1 MDVMTENCF
10 AGIDVSKGKLDTCL
24 MPGRQRHTCSLDKI
38 EGLIAWLKKR
48 TPQIV
53 VLEATGG
60 YEHEA
65 AAALAAEGFGV
76 AVVNPRHVRAFAQA
90 SGRLAKT
97 DKLDAEAIA
106 AFAAAVRPEP
116 RPLPAADTAALQA
129 LVVRRRQLIAMR
141 KAETTRLETT
151 REASLRQG
159 IERHIAWLKG
169 EIAKID
175 NDVGGRIETSPVW
188 RAKDELLQSMPG
200 VGNVL
205 SRTLLADLPE
215 LGSLSRRQI
224 AALVGVAPF
233 NRDSGKMRGTR
244 SIFGGRASVRHVLY
258 MATLSAVRRNP
269 VLAAIYAKLRQAG
282 KPPKLALTACMR
294 RLIVILNA
302 MVKNNT
308 PWSPAVLPS
317 NTVA

>member
-1 MDVMTENCF
+1 MTETCF

-24 MPGRQRHTCSLDKI
+24 IPGCQRHSCSLDKI
-38 EGLIAWLKKR
+38 EGLIAWLKKHA
-48 TPQIV
+48 PQIV

-60 YEHEA
+60 YEREA

-116 RPLPAADTAALQA
+116 RPLPAEDTTALQA

-141 KAETTRLETT
+141 KAETTRLESTKE
-151 REASLRQG
+151 RSLRQG
-159 IERHIAWLKG
+159 IERHVAWLKG

-175 NDVGGRIETSPVW
+175 NEISGRIEASSIW

-200 VGNVL
+200 VGDIL

-233 NRDSGKMRGTR
+233 NRDSGKVRGTR

-258 MATLSAVRRNP
+258 MATLSAVRSNP
-269 VLAAIYAKLRQAG
+269 VLAAAYAKLRQAG

-302 MVKNNT
+302 MVKNNA
-308 PWSPAVLPS
+308 PWSPAVLTS

>member
-1 MDVMTENCF
+1 MDIMTENCF
-10 AGIDVSKGKLDTCL
+10 AGVDVSKGKLDTCL
-24 MPGRQRHTCSLDKI
+24 MPGRQRHSCSLDKI

-48 TPQIV
+48 APRIV
-53 VLEATGG
+53 ALEATGG
-60 YEHEA
+60 YEREA
-65 AAALAAEGFGV
+65 AAALAAEGFAV
-76 AVVNPRHVRAFAQA
+76 AVVNPRQVRAFATA

-97 DKLDAEAIA
+97 DKLDAETIA
-106 AFAAAVRPEP
+106 AFAAAVQPESH
-116 RPLPAADTAALQA
+116 PLPTQETAALQA

-141 KAETTRLETT
+141 RAEMTRLETAK
-151 REASLRQG
+151 EPSLRKG
-159 IERHIAWLKG
+159 VERHIAWLKA

-175 NDVGGRIETSPVW
+175 DDIGGRIEASPLW
-188 RAKDELLQSMPG
+188 RAKDELLQSAPG
-200 VGNVL
+200 VGDVL

-215 LGSLSRRQI
+215 LGSLSRREI

-233 NRDSGKMRGTR
+233 NRDSGKMRGVR
-244 SIFGGRASVRHVLY
+244 SIFGGRAPVRHVLY

-269 VLAAIYAKLRQAG
+269 VLAAAYAKLRKAG

-302 MVKNNT
+302 MIKNNT
-308 PWSPAVLPS
+308 PWRQNALTA